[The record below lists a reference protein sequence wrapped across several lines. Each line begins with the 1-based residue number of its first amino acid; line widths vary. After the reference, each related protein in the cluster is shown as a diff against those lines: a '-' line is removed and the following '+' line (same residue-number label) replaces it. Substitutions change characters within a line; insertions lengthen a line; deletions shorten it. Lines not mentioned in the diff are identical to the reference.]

1 MGDLRHVKR
10 ITVAAAGTAPGAS
23 EVALPALNTAISSGP
38 SQPGAAVFSLGDGNI
53 FRAYL

>member
-23 EVALPALNTAISSGP
+23 EVAFSVLNTAISSGP
-38 SQPGAAVFSLGDGNI
+38 SQPGAAVFFFG
-53 FRAYL
+53 